1 MNIQKEDVI
10 SVIVTLLL
18 LGVWFITLSIYNTP
32 LISVLIL
39 WIGMIILS
47 IVYFYIYKKK
57 DRDMR
62 IFKIR
67 FLVSAL
73 PIYPVLIYYVY
84 SISIGGG
91 LPDELRLI
99 PFFVIFVMLLLNAS
113 VVYYYDKKNDS
124 FSP

>member
-1 MNIQKEDVI
+1 
-10 SVIVTLLL
+10 
-18 LGVWFITLSIYNTP
+18 
-32 LISVLIL
+32 
-39 WIGMIILS
+39 MIILS

-84 SISIGGG
+84 SISIGDG
-91 LPDELRLI
+91 LPGELRLI
-99 PFFVIFVMLLLNAS
+99 PLFVIFVMLLLNAS